1 MIMYLKNAKG
11 IGLQDATGM
20 IASLPLVGIVGTMC
34 AGIISDKLF
43 KGKRAP
49 VNLIY
54 LVGVVLTIIALKFN
68 TNPSLNYV
76 IIGLLGAFTYGPQM
90 MIGGVASA
98 ASGFTG
104 TFGYIGAFLSATG
117 TGFLVDKLGKN
128 GVQNWNGAI
137 YFWLASGIIC
147 FIICA
152 ILAIDEYKKDS
163 KKA

>member
-1 MIMYLKNAKG
+1 MLAIAYIFVYIIRFGAEDWMIMYLKNAKG

-76 IIGLLGAFTYGPQM
+76 IIGLLGAFTYGPQ
-90 MIGGVASA
+90 
-98 ASGFTG
+98 
-104 TFGYIGAFLSATG
+104 
-117 TGFLVDKLGKN
+117 
-128 GVQNWNGAI
+128 
-137 YFWLASGIIC
+137 
-147 FIICA
+147 
-152 ILAIDEYKKDS
+152 
-163 KKA
+163 